1 MNMTIGLIANK
12 KYHSYLLKVQKVI
25 TSLKHKAIIIGDG
38 KNVLDDC
45 EALIG
50 AIQSGKVD
58 RGIAIDDYGT
68 VPFMY
73 IAKTKSIVVAQI
85 ADEHSAHMTCA
96 HNNATVLSF
105 GGEIS
110 TLHQIENMVKSFVLS
125 KYEGGRHKVRID
137 MLDTLLGGQ

>member
-1 MNMTIGLIANK
+1 MTIGLIANK
-12 KYHSYLLKVQKVI
+12 KYHHYLLEVQKVI
-25 TSLKHKAIIIGDG
+25 ASLKHKAVIINGGDDILG
-38 KNVLDDC
+38 DC
-45 EALIG
+45 EALVRDIK
-50 AIQSGKVD
+50 SNKVD

-73 IAKTKSIVVAQI
+73 VAKTKGIVVAQI

-110 TLHQIENMVKSFVLS
+110 TLHQIENMVRAFVLS

>member
-1 MNMTIGLIANK
+1 MTIGLISNT
-12 KYHSYLLKVQKVI
+12 KYKEYLKELQKTI
-25 TSLKHKAIIIGDG
+25 ALLGHRAIILNASDNILE
-38 KNVLDDC
+38 NC
-45 EALIG
+45 ELLVRAL
-50 AIQSGKVD
+50 QKKKVE

-68 VPFMY
+68 IPFMY
-73 IAKTKSIVVAQI
+73 IAKTPKMVVAQI

-110 TLHQIENMVKSFVLS
+110 TLHQIKNMTTAFINS

-137 MLDTLLGGQ
+137 MLDILMERQ